1 MVCNASLQTGFNV
14 TRKQPQV
21 LLQLASFSA
30 LGDLIE
36 VLEGREIVG
45 TVRVRLTPA
54 DVIVG
59 VAFIPTA
66 RQTPCAETGRARAAC
81 ESRAVAAQVEIESRR

>member
-1 MVCNASLQTGFNV
+1 
-14 TRKQPQV
+14 
-21 LLQLASFSA
+21 
-30 LGDLIE
+30 
-36 VLEGREIVG
+36 
-45 TVRVRLTPA
+45 
-54 DVIVG
+54 VIVG